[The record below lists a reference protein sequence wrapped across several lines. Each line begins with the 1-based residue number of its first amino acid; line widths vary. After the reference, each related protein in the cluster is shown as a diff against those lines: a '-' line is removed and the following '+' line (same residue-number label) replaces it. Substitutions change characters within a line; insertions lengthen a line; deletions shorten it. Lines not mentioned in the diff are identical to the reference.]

1 MMINKG
7 TEVDKIKKRIKLFIS
22 WDPLRFIEGTVSI
35 PSLTT
40 RLSDVVNDD
49 RPFLSVQDIMVTE
62 AWGSQLP
69 KFVLFNKNDIKAIIE
84 VE

>member
-1 MMINKG
+1 MMIDNG
-7 TEVDKIKKRIKLFIS
+7 AQVDKNKKRIKLFIS
-22 WDPLRFIEGTVSI
+22 WDPLRFVEGIVSI

-40 RLSDVVNDD
+40 RLSDIVNDD
-49 RPFLSVQDIMVTE
+49 RPFLSVQDIMVRDG
-62 AWGSQLP
+62 WGSQLS

>member
-1 MMINKG
+1 MIDKG
-7 TEVDKIKKRIKLFIS
+7 AEVDKNKKRIKLFIS
-22 WDPLRFIEGTVSI
+22 WDPLSFIEGTVSL
-35 PSLTT
+35 PSLKT

-49 RPFLSVQDIMVTE
+49 RPFLSVQDIMARDE
-62 AWGSQLP
+62 WGSQLS